1 MKTRS
6 SISQEALAL
15 SDAGTE
21 SIDIRPGSP
30 LSAIE
35 LIFGGTK
42 GSTENQSDKIQ
53 DVIKTIQ
60 LVNGSEVLWSLS
72 MIEAVALNC
81 FEMGRKPA
89 HEYDLSGSGTAQETV
104 WLNFGRFLFD
114 PDYWLN
120 PTKYEN
126 LQLKIETN
134 LTAGVTKYATGT
146 ITVDVILHII
156 EEGSAGY
163 KGYFSAKEVY
173 SWTTVATGVET
184 IDMPVENPYRF
195 ILVGDLEDGI
205 APTADITDIK
215 LTANSDRFIVF
226 DYDTADMLLRNRS
239 EYGEFIE
246 YMKSTLQD
254 ADTLNSS
261 LFDII
266 GVSLLGG
273 DHDFTMHCGSVAGNT
288 ITFAAG
294 DQTGT

>member
-42 GSTENQSDKIQ
+42 GATENQSDKIQ
-53 DVIKTIQ
+53 DIVKTIQ

-134 LTAGVTKYATGT
+134 LTAAAGTYVTGT

-173 SWTTVATGVET
+173 SWTTVASGVET
-184 IDMPVENPYRF
+184 VDMPVDYPYRF
-195 ILVGDLEDGI
+195 ILIGDLEDGV
-205 APTADITDIK
+205 AAVDDITDIK
-215 LTANSDRFIVF
+215 LTANSDRYIVF

-246 YMKSTLQD
+246 YIKSTLQD
-254 ADTLNSS
+254 TDTLNSS

-266 GVSLLGG
+266 GVAALGG
-273 DHDFTMHCGSVAGNT
+273 DEDFAIRCASVTGNT
-288 ITFAAG
+288 MTFSASA
-294 DQTGT
+294 QT